1 MTSGP
6 VIERIRGTRTRTG
19 ANRPFAL
26 DDPERVRYVERG
38 HLDVFVVARKGNRII
53 GRRRLVARVRPG
65 EMAFGVTPL
74 EIPDQTGHS
83 LGLMATPSQ
92 GAVLI
97 TGDRAG
103 VGSSDFDAATT
114 DWVDRWI
121 SQLSAFLT
129 RDLPLPRDA
138 LRLEADPDIPYE
150 AGSVCSAQHLD
161 VVWVSADAPMA
172 LIGRDEVV
180 YPEGGPLLPLTEQT
194 WIEVAEDSRIS
205 AVYTPTALLRELLW
219 PALDHFGARVLELA
233 RLTEREQAG
242 ALRMRRR
249 ESFEVREALMAR
261 AVDDFREILGDA
273 DPDAAQT
280 GRTPLERAAHLVAR
294 ATGAVLDTSG
304 AAPASEAAELS
315 IDRIATR
322 SGMRARRVRLRPGWW
337 RRDGPSMV
345 GFGDGAGDGEAERP
359 LALLANGRGRYR
371 ATDPSTGEST
381 SVNAA
386 TAPGI
391 ASEAFVLYAP
401 LPRRR
406 KRLADMLGFAMHGR
420 AADVRAVVGMGVLAG
435 LAALVAPILTGQIL
449 VHIIPRGD
457 TSLWAVT
464 LGALLTVTLGSAVFE
479 VVRGIATIR
488 IESRMDERVQA
499 AIWSHLLSVPAPFF
513 RRFTAGDLALRA
525 DGVAGVR
532 QTLTSAATQAAMGAI
547 FSVFSLA
554 LLFYYS
560 GVLALLVTAMLL
572 LLAGANWVFALFQ
585 LRHDRVTYRVQGEVG
600 GVMLQVIRSLAK
612 LRVANAESFLL
623 SRWARLYSRQKRES
637 LSARYWSVAQEV
649 LASVFQPLSYIII
662 FAAVTR
668 SLSAEGTSFDLVA
681 FLSFNAAF
689 GQLSAGIGAM
699 ISATT
704 TVVRTIPIIERMRP
718 ILDADP
724 ESVGGLDP
732 GDLKG
737 DVEFDNVSYRY
748 EPDARDAVSGI
759 SFRARQGEYVAF
771 VGPSGCGKSTLYRL
785 LLGFEKPDSG
795 AIFLDG
801 HSLHSLDLVQTRR
814 NLGVVLQNGQV
825 VPGTIFHNIAG
836 MLPLSLDEAWEAARA
851 AALDDDIRAMPMGMA
866 TILTEGGNTLSVG
879 QRQRL
884 LIARAVAR
892 KPRILLLDEATSAL
906 DNVAQ
911 AKVQRSL
918 KKLGMTRLV
927 IAHRLTSIQNAERIH
942 VLDQGRI
949 VESGTYRHLMQAD
962 GLFADLARRQ
972 LLE

>member
-1 MTSGP
+1 MTP
-6 VIERIRGTRTRTG
+6 RRVIERIRGTRTRTG
-19 ANRPFAL
+19 ANRSFAL
-26 DDPERVRYVERG
+26 DDQERVRYVERG
-38 HLDVFVVARKGNRII
+38 HLDVFVVARRGDRII
-53 GRRRLVARVRPG
+53 GRRRFVARVRPG
-65 EMAFGVTPL
+65 EMAFGVAPL
-74 EIPDQTGHS
+74 EIPGRDGHS

-97 TGDRAG
+97 AGDRAG
-103 VGSSDFDAATT
+103 VGSTDFDAATT

-121 SQLSAFLT
+121 SQLSAFLA

-138 LRLEADPDIPYE
+138 LRLEADPDIPYK
-150 AGSVCSAQHLD
+150 AGSICSAQHLD

-172 LIGRDEVV
+172 LIGRDDVI
-180 YPEGGPLLPLTEQT
+180 YTEGEPLLPLTEQT
-194 WIEVAEDSRIS
+194 WLELAGDGRIS

-219 PALDHFGARVLELA
+219 PAFDHFGARVLELA
-233 RLTEREQAG
+233 HLAERGRAA

-273 DPDAAQT
+273 DPDAGQT
-280 GRTPLERAAHLVAR
+280 GQTPLQQAAHLVAR
-294 ATGAVLDTSG
+294 ATGAILDTSG
-304 AAPASEAAELS
+304 AAPEGEGAELA

-345 GFGDGAGDGEAERP
+345 GFGEGERP
-359 LALLANGRGRYR
+359 LALLADGRGRYR
-371 ATDPSTGEST
+371 VTDPSTGGSS
-381 SVNAA
+381 SVNAT
-386 TAPGI
+386 TARGI
-391 ASEAFVLYAP
+391 ASDAFVLYAP

-488 IESRMDERVQA
+488 IESRMDERLQA
-499 AIWSHLLSVPAPFF
+499 AIWSHLLSVPALFF

-525 DGVAGVR
+525 DGVASVR

-572 LLAGANWVFALFQ
+572 LLGGANWVFALFQ
-585 LRHDRVTYRVQGEVG
+585 LRHDRVMFRVQGEVG

-649 LASVFQPLSYIII
+649 LATVFQPLSYIII

-689 GQLSAGIGAM
+689 GQLSAGIGSM

-737 DVEFDNVSYRY
+737 DVEFDNVSFRY
-748 EPDARDAVSGI
+748 EPDARNAVSGI

-801 HSLHSLDLVQTRR
+801 HSLSSLDLVQTRR

-851 AALDDDIRAMPMGMA
+851 AALNDDIRAMPMGMN

-927 IAHRLTSIQNAERIH
+927 IAHRLTSIQDAERIH

>member
-1 MTSGP
+1 MTPDRSI
-6 VIERIRGTRTRTG
+6 IERIRGTRTRTG

-26 DDPERVRYVERG
+26 DDRRKVTYVERG
-38 HLDVFVVARKGNRII
+38 HLDVFVVARHGDRII
-53 GRRRLVARVRPG
+53 GRRRFVARIRPG
-65 EMAFGVTPL
+65 DMAFGVAPL
-74 EIPDQTGHS
+74 EIPDRKGHS
-83 LGLMATPSQ
+83 LGLIATPSQ

-103 VGSSDFDAATT
+103 VGSSDFDLATT

-121 SQLSAFLT
+121 SQLSAFLV
-129 RDLPLPRDA
+129 RDLPPPRDA
-138 LRLEADPDIPYE
+138 LLLEADPDIPYE
-150 AGSVCSAQHLD
+150 AGSICSAQHRD
-161 VVWVSADAPMA
+161 VVWVSADSPLA
-172 LIGRDEVV
+172 LIGRDDVIHAVE
-180 YPEGGPLLPLTEQT
+180 EPLLPLTQQT
-194 WIEVAEDSRIS
+194 WFEVAEDSRIS
-205 AVYTPTALLRELLW
+205 AVYTPTALLREVLW
-219 PALDHFGARVLELA
+219 PAFDHFGRRVLELA
-233 RLTEREQAG
+233 HLTERRQAG
-242 ALRMRRR
+242 VLRRRRR

-261 AVDDFREILGDA
+261 AIDDFREVLGDT
-273 DPDAAQT
+273 DPAAART
-280 GRTPLERAAHLVAR
+280 GRTPLEQAAHLVAR
-294 ATGAVLDTSG
+294 ATGAVLDTST
-304 AAPASEAAELS
+304 AAPAGEVAEAA
-315 IDRIATR
+315 IDRLATR

-345 GFGDGAGDGEAERP
+345 GFGEGERP
-359 LALLANGRGRYR
+359 LALLSDGRGRYR
-371 ATDPSTGEST
+371 ATDPSTGESF
-381 SVNAA
+381 SVTAGAA
-386 TAPGI
+386 RKI
-391 ASEAFVLYAP
+391 ASDAFVLYAP

-435 LAALVAPILTGQIL
+435 LAAMVAPVLTGHIL
-449 VHIIPRGD
+449 VNIIPRGD
-457 TSLWAVT
+457 ASLWLVT
-464 LGALLTVTLGSAVFE
+464 LAALLTVTLGSAVFE
-479 VVRGIATIR
+479 LVRGIATIR
-488 IESRMDERVQA
+488 IESRMDERLQA
-499 AIWSHLLSVPAPFF
+499 AVWSHLLSVPVPFF

-525 DGVAGVR
+525 DGVASVR

-547 FSVFSLA
+547 FSFFSLA

-560 GVLALLVTAMLL
+560 GALALLVTAMLL

-585 LRHDRVTYRVQGEVG
+585 LRHDRATYKAQGEVG

-649 LASVFQPLSYIII
+649 LAAVFQPLSYIII

-668 SLSAEGTSFDLVA
+668 SFSVEGTSFDLVA

-689 GQLSAGIGAM
+689 GQLSGGIGAM

-704 TVVRTIPIIERMRP
+704 TVVRAIPIIERVRP

-737 DVEFDNVSYRY
+737 DVEFDNVSFRY
-748 EPDARDAVSGI
+748 EPNAINAVTRI
-759 SFRARQGEYVAF
+759 SFRVRQGEYVAF

-785 LLGFEKPDSG
+785 LLGFEKPDTG

-801 HSLHSLDLVQTRR
+801 HSLSSLDLVQTRR
-814 NLGVVLQNGQV
+814 NLGVVLQHGQV
-825 VPGTIFHNIAG
+825 VPGTVFHNIAG

-851 AALDDDIRAMPMGMA
+851 AALDDEIRAMPMGMA
-866 TILTEGGNTLSVG
+866 TVLTEGGNTLSVG

-927 IAHRLTSIQNAERIH
+927 IAHRLTSIQNAELIH
-942 VLDQGRI
+942 VMDQGRI
-949 VESGTYRHLMQAD
+949 VESGTYGHLMQAD